1 MKRDLKWGG
10 GKQEKKRTKE
20 EVSECKVSF
29 FCQGKSQAQQEE
41 RIAYTLKNYV
51 WAYVYTYINLKEE
64 DQECEAGQKSEV
76 RRENATKKKNP
87 QRSESAKKFLHV
99 WYLKIKYNT
108 EAQSK
113 ARHEKKNTERKM

>member
-1 MKRDLKWGG
+1 M
-10 GKQEKKRTKE
+10 
-20 EVSECKVSF
+20 
-29 FCQGKSQAQQEE
+29 
-41 RIAYTLKNYV
+41 YV
-51 WAYVYTYINLKEE
+51 RMCDTYINLKEE

-76 RRENATKKKNP
+76 WRENATKKKEKKNP

-113 ARHEKKNTERKM
+113 ARHEKN